1 MRMSLKKQIVLA
13 FLILILTITSVDILC
28 NRYLLDDYYL
38 NNKETILLNTA
49 NKINKNSQNLQD
61 INFLNEIEKDCRIH
75 NLSLLVA
82 DRKSVV

>member
-1 MRMSLKKQIVLA
+1 MKMSLKKQIVLA

-49 NKINKNSQNLQD
+49 NKISAGRRYTHAFHCCFEST
-61 INFLNEIEKDCRIH
+61 IY
-75 NLSLLVA
+75 
-82 DRKSVV
+82 